1 MINKRYTDEEIIKA
15 LECCLCDNSE
25 CLQCDNKELCKI
37 EHDELAVKT
46 LGLINRKMEEINRL
60 KAEIERIQK
69 ARLKQAQFLAE
80 QKAQKYEL
88 MKKLSQAKAEACKE
102 FADKLKEIVRQNDY
116 PLADKLNSI
125 DRGMFTIGFEQ
136 AIDEVLK
143 EMVGEKDDR

>member
-1 MINKRYTDEEIIKA
+1 MINKRYTDEEILKA
-15 LECCLCDNSE
+15 LECCLCDNLE

-37 EHDELAVKT
+37 ERDELAVKT
-46 LGLINRKMEEINRL
+46 LGLINRKMEEIDRL

-102 FADKLKEIVRQNDY
+102 FAEKLKKKCYEDFEETDEM
-116 PLADKLNSI
+116 LAPYVTEDN
-125 DRGMFTIGFEQ
+125 
-136 AIDEVLK
+136 IDEVLK
-143 EMVGEKDDR
+143 EMISEEIL